1 METKNSCRT
10 LCGTP
15 GYLAPEVLERWPA
28 YDVAC
33 DMWSFGVILFLMIG
47 GYLPFDPNASNDIN
61 AVFERTR
68 NGQYRF
74 YPQRWGNVSKMAKD
88 LVSRCLNIH
97 PNKRMTAKEA
107 LAHEW
112 MTVGEAKLSTSNI
125 DTTMLKSV
133 LRERPQREDNKPKVR
148 RL

>member
-1 METKNSCRT
+1 
-10 LCGTP
+10 
-15 GYLAPEVLERWPA
+15 
-28 YDVAC
+28 
-33 DMWSFGVILFLMIG
+33 MIG

-68 NGQYRF
+68 NGRYNF

-88 LVSRCLNIH
+88 LVSRCLNIN
-97 PNKRMTAKEA
+97 PNRRMTAKEA
-107 LAHEW
+107 LEHEW

-133 LRERPQREDNKPKVR
+133 LQERPHTEDNKPKVR
-148 RL
+148 LYTTSLTAVTSRNPNPNLSNFWN